1 MASSMVVPIIHGA
14 DTRSKAC
21 SLAVLVD
28 LRTRIREKTKSIDG
42 A

>member
-28 LRTRIREKTKSIDG
+28 LGLEYERKRR